1 MADGFRPR
9 CCLLWRPPGR
19 YRGDQC
25 VGLERIGH
33 PDTSLGDISARR
45 MDSMTPSRRNF
56 AAQASPWGAAVSMR
70 RRRYGEFCRGLHQR
84 HDAPNTSAGIPII
97 DCQRGGARRDRR
109 LLGATSIA
117 SPATN
122 AVGARMHRWSTAHR
136 CRNFHGARKCTFFRQ
151 MHHCRAIHRGINH
164 FCFSKAKCRKR
175 SL

>member
-1 MADGFRPR
+1 MLPAWASTWPVSGHLMCRPGAH
-9 CCLLWRPPGR
+9 RPPRYVPRGHIRQAHGFNDALKKELRGAGVSVGR
-19 YRGDQC
+19 RCLRG
-25 VGLERIGH
+25 
-33 PDTSLGDISARR
+33 
-45 MDSMTPSRRNF
+45 SRRY
-56 AAQASPWGAAVSMR
+56 W
-70 RRRYGEFCRGLHQR
+70 ELCRGLHKR
-84 HDAPNTSAGIPII
+84 RDAPNTSAGIPIV

-109 LLGATSIA
+109 LLGAASIA

-122 AVGARMHRWSTAHR
+122 AVGARMRRWSTAHR